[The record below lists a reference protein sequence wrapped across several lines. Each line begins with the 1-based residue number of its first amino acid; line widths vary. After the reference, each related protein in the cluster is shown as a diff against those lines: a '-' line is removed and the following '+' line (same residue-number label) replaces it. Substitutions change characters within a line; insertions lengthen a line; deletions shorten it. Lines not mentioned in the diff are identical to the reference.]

1 MRFKSILCIV
11 DLKQSDRDIKDAI
24 DLCTEMNAHLSVLV
38 IALATPPPIG
48 GTLLV
53 ADKWMAQREADIGK
67 LESRV
72 ERVNALVAKSGLS
85 SDVDSEYSEF
95 ASAEQIIGRRARYV
109 DLTLVGPELVEKA
122 ALKVQAVN
130 GGLFESSTPLLITPA
145 GSKPT
150 LRPKKVLLAWD
161 SRIEAARAA
170 HEAIDLLVEA
180 ADVNVTLVDPEAT
193 FGANGPEP
201 GADIATYLARHGA
214 KATVTRLSSAKHSVA
229 DALRQHA
236 VDISADMIVM
246 GAYGHSRL
254 RERIFGGV
262 TKSMIEEPP
271 LPVFMA
277 H

>member
-95 ASAEQIIGRRARYV
+95 ASAEQIIGRSARYV

-130 GGLFESSTPLLITPA
+130 GGLFE
-145 GSKPT
+145 
-150 LRPKKVLLAWD
+150 
-161 SRIEAARAA
+161 
-170 HEAIDLLVEA
+170 
-180 ADVNVTLVDPEAT
+180 
-193 FGANGPEP
+193 FGH
-201 GADIATYLARHGA
+201 T
-214 KATVTRLSSAKHSVA
+214 VA
-229 DALRQHA
+229 DHPGGQQTHA
-236 VDISADMIVM
+236 TTEESAI
-246 GAYGHSRL
+246 GLGFSHR
-254 RERIFGGV
+254 GGPGC
-262 TKSMIEEPP
+262 S
-271 LPVFMA
+271 
-277 H
+277 